1 MDELKK
7 CVLSTLWLCSTNQSL
22 SFSFHGSVNCSR
34 RMPMWWPS
42 MSQAMLRMN
51 LRAQLNCKI
60 KQLRTTSHNCD
71 IWSCR
76 VSAGQL
82 PACFWQPKNRSESA
96 IHPCHFKFDLSYTIP
111 ICNMLMWWDSMAV
124 VQFPWV
130 HLGLLKVDIVWPM
143 YTWSAWVKL
152 YSH

>member
-1 MDELKK
+1 MDELEE
-7 CVLSTLWLCSTNQSL
+7 CMLSTLWLCSTNQSL
-22 SFSFHGSVNCSR
+22 SFSLHGAVNCSR
-34 RMPMWWPS
+34 WMPVRWPS

-60 KQLRTTSHNCD
+60 KQLHTTSHNCD

-82 PACFWQPKNRSESA
+82 PACFWQSKNRSESA
-96 IHPCHFKFDLSYTIP
+96 IHPCHFKFDLSYKIP

-124 VQFPWV
+124 VQFPWI
-130 HLGLLKVDIVWPM
+130 HLGLLKVDEVDDSLTHVYM
-143 YTWSAWVKL
+143 KRMS
-152 YSH
+152 